1 MLTVKGT
8 GKRNIGRP
16 RSRWKDNVRMN
27 LKVIGFNAKMWIAS
41 AQVMDYRRALVNEAL
56 NLRIE

>member
-27 LKVIGFNAKMWIAS
+27 LKEIGINWRSWVDS
-41 AQVMDYRRALVNEAL
+41 AQD
-56 NLRIE
+56 